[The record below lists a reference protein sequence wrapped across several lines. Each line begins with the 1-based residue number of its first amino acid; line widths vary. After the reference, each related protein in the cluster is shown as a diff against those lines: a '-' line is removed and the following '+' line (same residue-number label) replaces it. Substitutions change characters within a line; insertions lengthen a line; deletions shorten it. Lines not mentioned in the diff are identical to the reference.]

1 VQVVL
6 KADGDD
12 KLDVAREMLL
22 EGFARL
28 PRLHKV
34 RGGVCCSG
42 PRVWFFIGNSTASSN
57 SFWHLPLTR
66 AVHTQWIGSKPD

>member
-1 VQVVL
+1 MQVVL
-6 KADGDD
+6 KADGDE

-34 RGGVCCSG
+34 GGEALSLLQWALG
-42 PRVWFFIGNSTASSN
+42 PIA
-57 SFWHLPLTR
+57 
-66 AVHTQWIGSKPD
+66 

>member
-1 VQVVL
+1 VCLCAQVVL
-6 KADGDD
+6 KADGDE

-34 RGGVCCSG
+34 GGGEGLCSWCSG
-42 PRVWFFIGNSTASSN
+42 RWDLLLEP
-57 SFWHLPLTR
+57 
-66 AVHTQWIGSKPD
+66 WI